1 MLRLGQPRSGG
12 QCPNAPPG
20 TGFPSKLLSHRANP
34 AIIHRFEFRAW
45 FYFFMLL
52 KHDAT
57 ASEPTSQK
65 IARRARVITT
75 FKEELIRRL
84 NLPFTPEDL
93 HEDISLLGSGL
104 GLDSLDALEIILC
117 IESCFKI
124 KIPDENVAV
133 LRSINTVVDFVIEQQ
148 ERKGVT
154 A

>member
-1 MLRLGQPRSGG
+1 MQKEISTSGPGQIR
-12 QCPNAPPG
+12 
-20 TGFPSKLLSHRANP
+20 R
-34 AIIHRFEFRAW
+34 E
-45 FYFFMLL
+45 
-52 KHDAT
+52 
-57 ASEPTSQK
+57 
-65 IARRARVITT
+65 IARRALVITT

-104 GLDSLDALEIILC
+104 GLDSLDALEIVLC

-124 KIPDENVAV
+124 KIPDENIAV

-148 ERKGVT
+148 ERKGGR